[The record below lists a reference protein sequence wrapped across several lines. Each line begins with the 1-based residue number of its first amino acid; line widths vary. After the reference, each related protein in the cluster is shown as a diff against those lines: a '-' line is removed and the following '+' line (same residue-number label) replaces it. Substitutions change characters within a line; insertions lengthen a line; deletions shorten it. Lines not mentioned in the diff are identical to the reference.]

1 MIVLGIVLVVL
12 VALGAAGAWF
22 YTHPLEAL
30 ARAGRRSLKG
40 AGFARRSWES
50 GAGRQIG
57 FAAGQGPLVVL
68 DLAGHGESEPR
79 TGPIR
84 VQNVVDGLDAVL
96 KAESASGPATLA
108 RVLGEVLGGTGPGPN
123 REAVPATGGKQ

>member
-1 MIVLGIVLVVL
+1 MVRVNNVDLYYEFHGPEDGELLILNNGVFMSTASWVFQLPELSRRFRVLTYDI
-12 VALGAAGAWF
+12 
-22 YTHPLEAL
+22 
-30 ARAGRRSLKG
+30 
-40 AGFARRSWES
+40 
-50 GAGRQIG
+50 
-57 FAAGQGPLVVL
+57 
-68 DLAGHGESEPR
+68 EPR